1 MHKLLLLI
9 LLAIPACTVR
19 VYEMP
24 AQSGYSYQ
32 PMYRPMYRPVY
43 QQPYVAPYRAMYG
56 GGYQPHCQQEW
67 HVHGGINL
75 NPNVNRRRG
84 W

>member
-1 MHKLLLLI
+1 
-9 LLAIPACTVR
+9 
-19 VYEMP
+19 
-24 AQSGYSYQ
+24 
-32 PMYRPMYRPVY
+32 MYRPMYRPVY

-67 HVHGGINL
+67 HVHGGVNL